1 MAGVG
6 SYWCIQSL
14 PNALGPQSS
23 LWHHHR
29 ILTSTTDA
37 CCLFA
42 LPCVVLWCVCV
53 LFCLVS
59 LHHSRL
65 LDVTALLTFV
75 QFVCVMFANLCRD
88 VFLQHSQSYVCPFV
102 LCYVLS
108 SQSSLCNHLI
118 PGRSLLLLVAIAV
131 AISSSNASASA
142 CACGLTFSPPTIV
155 HPIPS
160 TATHTCAVFPIG
172 VACTHCGPQPSS

>member
-1 MAGVG
+1 M
-6 SYWCIQSL
+6 

-23 LWHHHR
+23 LWHHQS
-29 ILTSTTDA
+29 ILTSATDA
-37 CCLFA
+37 CVVCLRCLA
-42 LPCVVLWCVCV
+42 LCCGVCV